1 MKIHLPEM
9 VALTAFPSSPTDG
22 MLAFV
27 NSRLFIYLAG
37 DSAWVPIT
45 STISYYVHS
54 QGTAATTWSVAHN
67 LGFGTVNVQVYDET
81 NMVIV
86 PDIEIIDNNNVEIT
100 FVSATAGRAVV
111 VAGEPAV
118 GGQPT
123 VTPAFGFLHT
133 QSGAATTWVVN
144 HGLGYYP
151 ITHVFN
157 ASGDEVLPSSIVH
170 DTKFK
175 TTITFGTAT
184 AGTAR
189 FL

>member
-9 VALTAFPSSPTDG
+9 VAQTSFPSSPTDG

-27 NSRLFIYLAG
+27 NNKLFIYLAS
-37 DSAWVPIT
+37 DSAWIPI
-45 STISYYVHS
+45 SNTITYYVHS
-54 QGTAATTWSVAHN
+54 QGTAATTWTVAHN
-67 LGFGTVNVQVYDET
+67 LGFGTVNVQVYDED
-81 NMVIV
+81 NLVVI
-86 PDIEIIDNNNVEIT
+86 PDIEILDNNTVEIT
-100 FVSATAGRAVV
+100 FVSPEAGRAVV
-111 VAGEPAV
+111 VAGEPAI

-123 VTPAFGFLHT
+123 VAPSFGFLHT

-151 ITHVFN
+151 IVHVFN
-157 ASGDEVLPSSIVH
+157 GSGVEVLPSTVVH

-184 AGTAR
+184 SGTAR